1 MKMANMANNRQSLN
15 KNSNDMSKEP
25 IEIGDF
31 DDYADVRENGK
42 ICIKR
47 APWNLTKTAKMT
59 NLAKI
64 RQSCGGTSNEK
75 LKGAPSIVA
84 IFMKMV
90 NMAMRQ
96 KWRIRHFR

>member
-1 MKMANMANNRQSLN
+1 MANNRQSLN

-25 IEIGDF
+25 FEIGDF
-31 DDYADVRENGK
+31 EDYADFRENGK
-42 ICIKR
+42 ICINPW

-64 RQSCGGTSNEK
+64 RQRCGGTSNEK

-84 IFMKMV
+84 IFKKMV